1 MKASLTDYASA
12 LAAEDPAIIEELIG
26 KKYRKFIRFFAL
38 LRDYTDDIVKLKYEL
53 SGKDSLSV
61 QITFTKEVSLS
72 EKKELIDEMRE
83 NGYEVEEKKNK
94 KKMKLSI
101 THVEEN

>member
-12 LAAEDPAIIEELIG
+12 LAQQDPAVIEELIG
-26 KKYRKFIRFFAL
+26 KKYRKFIRFFSL
-38 LRDYTDDIVKLKYEL
+38 LKDYTDDIVKLKYEL
-53 SGKDSLSV
+53 SNEDTLSV
-61 QITFTKEVSLS
+61 QITFSKEVSLS

-83 NGYEVEEKKNK
+83 SGYKIEEKKSK

-101 THVEEN
+101 TFEEKN